1 MDGKQIFSAMKKA
14 RQAYYA
20 IDEAPQLSTTTRT
33 NEERK
38 DLLARH
44 IIFQA
49 SKGWKLVAQTDFQ
62 AVMSYKEKSGHL
74 LHFLVSVLTFG
85 IWIFFWIFITL
96 ARNKGYQETYSIDT
110 FGNIHIA

>member
-1 MDGKQIFSAMKKA
+1 MDSKQIFSALNNA
-14 RQAYYA
+14 RQASSTN
-20 IDEAPQLSTTTRT
+20 EALPLSTTTRT

-38 DLLARH
+38 DLLARFV
-44 IIFQA
+44 IQQA

-62 AVMSYKEKSGHL
+62 AVMSFKTRTAHL
-74 LHFLVSVLTFG
+74 LHFLLSALTFG

-96 ARNKGYQETYSIDT
+96 ARNKGYQETYTVDT